1 MRRSRGISR
10 TFRPPPA
17 ERPASGETRRPE
29 HPMEETEM
37 PVNPMDVIRMA
48 LDREKIAYRNYT
60 EYARIATQPEIREL
74 FKYLAEEEKKHVKLL
89 SDEIEK
95 ETHQEM

>member
-1 MRRSRGISR
+1 
-10 TFRPPPA
+10 
-17 ERPASGETRRPE
+17 
-29 HPMEETEM
+29 M

-48 LDREKIAYRNYT
+48 LEREKIAYVNYT

-74 FKYLAEEEKKHVKLL
+74 FRYLAEEEKKHAKLI

-95 ETHQEM
+95 ETYREM

>member
-1 MRRSRGISR
+1 MLR
-10 TFRPPPA
+10 TLLPL
-17 ERPASGETRRPE
+17 EDI
-29 HPMEETEM
+29 EM

-74 FKYLAEEEKKHVKLL
+74 FRYLAEEEKKHVKLL
-89 SDEIEK
+89 TDEIEK
-95 ETHQEM
+95 ESHQEM